1 MSIYSGTDHSHEPNT
16 KGERIMITYT
26 EKQIAELDK
35 FYKHPRNLV
44 DLFEDTAARWSDR
57 NAIGT
62 KNPATK
68 QYEWISYKH
77 LAERINSARGGLH
90 QLGVNKGDAVGVI
103 IGNSVEWYV
112 LENASHGLGAM
123 FVPMYEKE
131 LMKTW
136 QYIIRDSGLQY
147 LFVKDEILFAK
158 IKHFK
163 DEIENLKEIFI
174 IYGEGKNSLKALEE
188 TGKNHPVNSYKPHW
202 SEPAELIYT
211 SGTTGD
217 PKGVLLS
224 HGNLSACSQSGYHIF
239 PDLNETSVSL
249 AILPWAHSYGLS
261 AELHNFMQ
269 FGGAIALMESVDTL
283 AEDFIKVRPTY
294 LIAVPKVFNKIYDG
308 IQAKMHEEGGFK
320 KMLFDMTCAEAAK
333 CRSKTHK
340 SLKLK
345 ILDKIVFS
353 KIRERFGGRLTGVLT
368 ASAVMNPDIAMFF
381 ADLGIPTYD
390 AYGLTETSPAITM
403 NSPLLGNKYGSVG
416 KCVEN
421 MHVKI
426 DSSVADNV
434 SDDGEIIVY
443 GAHVMMGYHN
453 KPEQTAQIMMKDNW
467 NGFPGI
473 RTGDQGRF
481 DNEGFL
487 YITGRFK
494 DEYKLSNGKYIHPES
509 IETDI
514 KLVHNIANAFIWGD
528 GKAYNVAVIVPD
540 FATMKKDDRI
550 AKWAQGSSA
559 EVVKNK
565 NIQDFLSEEIKRHLK
580 KSYGGYEI
588 PQKFIFASEDF
599 TLENGLVTQTMKLK
613 RKEVLKTYSTEI
625 EQLHKESEG

>member
-1 MSIYSGTDHSHEPNT
+1 M
-16 KGERIMITYT
+16 MTYT
-26 EKQIAELDK
+26 RKQIEELDK

-44 DLFEDTAARWSDR
+44 DLFEDAAAKWGDR

-62 KNPATK
+62 KNLQTK
-68 QYEWISYKH
+68 QYEWITYKR
-77 LAERINSARGGLH
+77 LAERINSARGGIH
-90 QLGVNKGDAVGVI
+90 RLGIDKGDAVGVI
-103 IGNSVEWYV
+103 TGNSVEWYV
-112 LENASHGLGAM
+112 LENATHGLGAI

-131 LMKTW
+131 LMRTW
-136 QYIIRDSGLQY
+136 QYIIRDSGVKY
-147 LFVKDEILFAK
+147 LFVKDGKILEQV
-158 IKHFK
+158 KHFK
-163 DEIENLKEIFI
+163 DEIETLKEIFVVNGD
-174 IYGEGKNSLKALEE
+174 GEKSLKALEE
-188 TGKNHPVNSYKPHW
+188 AGKKNPVESYKPHW

-211 SGTTGD
+211 SGTTGE

-239 PDLNETSVSL
+239 PSLNANSISL

-269 FGGAIALMESVDTL
+269 FGGAVAVMETPDTL
-283 AEDFIKVRPTY
+283 AGDLLKVKPTF

-308 IQAKMHEEGGFK
+308 IQAKMHEEGGLK
-320 KMLFDMTCAEAAK
+320 KKLFDMSCEEAVK
-333 CRSKTHK
+333 CRGKAAK

-345 ILDKIVFS
+345 ILDRIVFS
-353 KIRERFGGRLTGVLT
+353 KIRERFGGRLEGVLT
-368 ASAVMNPDIAMFF
+368 ASAVMNPQIAMFF

-390 AYGLTETSPAITM
+390 AYGLTETAPAITM
-403 NSPLLGNKYGSVG
+403 NSPLWGNRYGSVG

-426 DSSVADNV
+426 DKSVTGEE
-434 SDDGEIIVY
+434 SEDGEIIAY

-453 KPEQTAQIMMKDNW
+453 KPKLTSEVMTKDSW

-473 RTGDQGRF
+473 RTGDQGRLSA
-481 DNEGFL
+481 DGFL
-487 YITGRFK
+487 YITGRYK

-509 IETDI
+509 LETDM
-514 KLVHNIANAFIWGD
+514 KLIRNIANAFVWGE
-528 GKAYNVAVIVPD
+528 GKAYNIAVIVPD
-540 FATMKKDDRI
+540 FAAMKKDDRV
-550 AKWAQGSSA
+550 AKWAQGSPQEA
-559 EVVKNK
+559 VKNK
-565 NIQDFLSEEIKRHLK
+565 KVQEFLSSEIKKHLQ

-613 RKEVLKTYSTEI
+613 RNVVLRTYLKEI
-625 EQLHKESEG
+625 ETLY

>member
-1 MSIYSGTDHSHEPNT
+1 
-16 KGERIMITYT
+16 MIKYT
-26 EKQIAELDK
+26 EKQIEELDK

-44 DLFEDTAARWSDR
+44 DLFEDTVTKWGDR

-62 KNPATK
+62 KNLQTK
-68 QYEWISYKH
+68 QYEWITYKL
-77 LAERINSARGGLH
+77 LAERINNVRGGLH
-90 QLGVNKGDAVGVI
+90 QLGIKKGDAVGVI

-131 LMKTW
+131 LMKIW
-136 QYIIRDSGLQY
+136 QYIIRDGGIKY
-147 LFVKDEILFAK
+147 LFVKDEEIFEK

-163 DEIENLKEIFI
+163 NEIENLKEIFI

-188 TGKNHPVNSYKPHW
+188 IGKQNPVKSYKPHW

-211 SGTTGD
+211 SGTTGE

-224 HGNLSACSQSGYHIF
+224 HGNLSACPQAGYHIY
-239 PDLNETSVSL
+239 PDLNENSISL

-261 AELHNFMQ
+261 AELHNLLQ

-283 AEDFIKVRPTY
+283 ADDLQKVRPTY

-308 IQAKMHEEGGFK
+308 IQAKMHEEGGIK
-320 KMLFDMTCAEAAK
+320 KMLFDMTCREAVK
-333 CRSKTHK
+333 CRGKANK
-340 SLKLK
+340 SAKLK

-368 ASAVMNPDIAMFF
+368 ASAVMNPNIAMFF

-403 NSPLLGNKYGSVG
+403 NSPLWGNRYGSVG

-426 DSSVADNV
+426 DKSVTDDN

-473 RTGDQGRF
+473 RTGDQGRLTA
-481 DNEGFL
+481 DGFL

-514 KLVHNIANAFIWGD
+514 KLLHNIVNAFVWGE
-528 GKAYNVAVIVPD
+528 GKAYNIAVIVPD
-540 FATMKKDDRI
+540 FATMKKDARI
-550 AKWAQGSSA
+550 AKWAQGSPQ
-559 EVVKNK
+559 EVVNDK
-565 NIQDFLSEEIKRHLK
+565 NIQDFLSDEIKKHLK

-588 PQKFIFASEDF
+588 PQKFIFTSEDF

-613 RKEVLKTYSTEI
+613 RKEAMKTYLKEI
-625 EQLHKESEG
+625 EKLYQEL

>member
-1 MSIYSGTDHSHEPNT
+1 MLKYSQ
-16 KGERIMITYT
+16 
-26 EKQIAELDK
+26 KQIEELDK

-44 DLFEDTAARWSDR
+44 DLFEDSMKKWGDR

-62 KNPATK
+62 KNPQTK
-68 QYEWISYKH
+68 QVEWITYQR
-77 LAERINSARGGLH
+77 LAERINHVRSGIH
-90 QLGVNKGDAVGVI
+90 QLGINKGDAVGVI

-112 LENASHGLGAM
+112 LENASHGLGAI
-123 FVPMYEKE
+123 FVPMYERE

-136 QYIIRDSGLQY
+136 QYIVRDSGVKY
-147 LFVKDEILFAK
+147 LFVKDDSIAAQV
-158 IKHFK
+158 KHFK
-163 DEIENLKEIFI
+163 DEIETLKGVFT
-174 IYGEGKNSLKALEE
+174 IYGNGEQSLKTLEE
-188 TGKNHPVNSYKPHW
+188 RGKKNPVPSYKPHW
-202 SEPAELIYT
+202 TEPAELIYT
-211 SGTTGD
+211 SGTTGE

-239 PDLNETSVSL
+239 PSLNENSVSL

-283 AEDFIKVRPTY
+283 AEDLLKVKPTF

-308 IQAKMHEEGGFK
+308 IQLKMHEEGGIK
-320 KMLFDMTCAEAAK
+320 KKLFDTSCEEAVR
-333 CRSKTHK
+333 CRGKAK

-353 KIRERFGGRLTGVLT
+353 KIRERFGGRLEGVLT
-368 ASAVMNPDIAMFF
+368 ASAVMNPEIAMFF

-390 AYGLTETSPAITM
+390 AYGLTETAPAITM
-403 NSPLLGNKYGSVG
+403 NSPLLGNRYGSVG

-421 MHVKI
+421 MHVRI
-426 DSSVADNV
+426 DKSLTGEENE
-434 SDDGEIIVY
+434 DGEILAY

-453 KPEQTAQIMMKDNW
+453 KPKLNSEVMTQDTWK
-467 NGFPGI
+467 GFPGI
-473 RTGDQGRF
+473 RTGDQGRLTA
-481 DNEGFL
+481 DGFL
-487 YITGRFK
+487 YITGRYK
-494 DEYKLSNGKYIHPES
+494 DEYKLSNGKYVHPES

-514 KLVHNIANAFIWGD
+514 KLIRNIANAFVWGE
-528 GKAYNVAVIVPD
+528 GKEYNIAVIVPD
-540 FATMKKDDRI
+540 FAAMKKDERI
-550 AKWAQGSSA
+550 SKWAQGSPQ

-565 NIQDFLSEEIKRHLK
+565 NIQDFLSAEIKKHLQ

-588 PQKFIFASEDF
+588 PQRFIFAGEDF

-613 RKEVLKTYSTEI
+613 RNVALRTYLKEI
-625 EQLHKESEG
+625 EKLY

>member
-1 MSIYSGTDHSHEPNT
+1 MLQYSQ
-16 KGERIMITYT
+16 
-26 EKQIAELDK
+26 KQIEGLDK

-44 DLFEDTAARWSDR
+44 DLFEDTVTKWGER

-62 KNPATK
+62 KNPQTK
-68 QYEWISYKH
+68 AYEWITYQK
-77 LAERINSARGGLH
+77 LAERINHVRSAIH
-90 QLGVNKGDAVGVI
+90 QLGINKGDAVGVI

-112 LENASHGLGAM
+112 LENASQGLGAI

-136 QYIIRDSGLQY
+136 QYIVRDSGVKY
-147 LFVKDEILFAK
+147 LFVKDEKIAK
-158 IKHFK
+158 QVKHFK
-163 DEIENLKEIFI
+163 GEIETLKEIFT
-174 IYGEGKNSLKALEE
+174 IYGDGEKSLKGLEE
-188 TGKNHPVNSYKPHW
+188 AGRQNPVPSYKPHW

-211 SGTTGD
+211 SGTTGE

-239 PDLNETSVSL
+239 PSLNEKAVSL

-269 FGGAIALMESVDTL
+269 FGGAVALMESVDTL
-283 AEDFIKVRPTY
+283 AEDLLKVKPTF

-308 IQAKMHEEGGFK
+308 IQAKMHEEGGIK
-320 KMLFDMTCAEAAK
+320 KKLFDLTCEEAVR
-333 CRSKTHK
+333 CRGKATK

-353 KIRERFGGRLTGVLT
+353 KIRERFGGRLEGVLT
-368 ASAVMNPDIAMFF
+368 ASAVMNPQIAMFF

-403 NSPLLGNKYGSVG
+403 NSPLWGNRYGSVG

-426 DSSVADNV
+426 DKSLTGEESEE
-434 SDDGEIIVY
+434 GEILAY

-453 KPEQTAQIMMKDNW
+453 KPKLNSEVMLQDTW

-473 RTGDQGRF
+473 RTGDQGRLTA
-481 DNEGFL
+481 DGFL
-487 YITGRFK
+487 YITGRYK

-509 IETDI
+509 IETGI
-514 KLVHNIANAFIWGD
+514 KLIRNIANAFVWGEGRD
-528 GKAYNVAVIVPD
+528 YNIAVIVPD
-540 FATMKKDDRI
+540 FAAMKKDERI
-550 AKWAQGSSA
+550 SSWAQGSPQ
-559 EVVKNK
+559 EVVQNK
-565 NIQDFLSEEIKRHLK
+565 NVQDFLSAEIKKHLQ
-580 KSYGGYEI
+580 KSFGGYEI
-588 PQKFIFASEDF
+588 PQRFLFTSEDF

-613 RKEVLKTYSTEI
+613 RNVALRTYLKEI
-625 EQLHKESEG
+625 EKLY

>member
-1 MSIYSGTDHSHEPNT
+1 MLKYSQ
-16 KGERIMITYT
+16 
-26 EKQIAELDK
+26 KQIEGLDK

-44 DLFEDTAARWSDR
+44 DLLEDTVTKWGER

-62 KNPATK
+62 KNPQTK
-68 QYEWISYKH
+68 AYEWITYQK
-77 LAERINSARGGLH
+77 LAERINHVRSAIH
-90 QLGVNKGDAVGVI
+90 QLGINKGDAVGVI
-103 IGNSVEWYV
+103 IGNSVEWYA
-112 LENASHGLGAM
+112 LENASHGLGAI

-136 QYIIRDSGLQY
+136 QYIVRDSGVKY
-147 LFVKDEILFAK
+147 LFVKDEK
-158 IKHFK
+158 IAEQVKHFK
-163 DEIENLKEIFI
+163 GEIETLKEIFT
-174 IYGEGKNSLKALEE
+174 IYGDGEKSLKGLEE
-188 TGKNHPVNSYKPHW
+188 AGRQNPVPSYKPHW

-211 SGTTGD
+211 SGTTGE

-239 PDLNETSVSL
+239 PSLNEKAVSL

-269 FGGAIALMESVDTL
+269 FGGAVALMESVDTL
-283 AEDFIKVRPTY
+283 AEDLLKVKPTF

-308 IQAKMHEEGGFK
+308 IQAKMHEEGGIK
-320 KMLFDMTCAEAAK
+320 KKLFDLTCEEAVR
-333 CRSKTHK
+333 CRGKATK

-353 KIRERFGGRLTGVLT
+353 KIRERFGGRLEGVLT
-368 ASAVMNPDIAMFF
+368 ASAVMNPQIAMFF

-403 NSPLLGNKYGSVG
+403 NSPLWGNRYGSVG

-421 MHVKI
+421 MHVRI
-426 DSSVADNV
+426 DKSLTGDKSEE
-434 SDDGEIIVY
+434 GEILAY

-453 KPEQTAQIMMKDNW
+453 KPKLNSEVMLQDTW

-473 RTGDQGRF
+473 RTGDQGRLTA
-481 DNEGFL
+481 DGFL
-487 YITGRFK
+487 YITGRYK

-509 IETDI
+509 IETGI
-514 KLVHNIANAFIWGD
+514 KLIRNIANAFVWGEGRD
-528 GKAYNVAVIVPD
+528 YNIAVIVPD
-540 FATMKKDDRI
+540 FAAMKKDERI
-550 AKWAQGSSA
+550 SSWAQGSPQ
-559 EVVKNK
+559 EVVQNK
-565 NIQDFLSEEIKRHLK
+565 NVRDFLSAEIKKHLQ
-580 KSYGGYEI
+580 KSFGGYEI
-588 PQKFIFASEDF
+588 PQRFIFTGEDF

-613 RKEVLKTYSTEI
+613 RNVALRTYLKEI
-625 EQLHKESEG
+625 EKLY

>member
-1 MSIYSGTDHSHEPNT
+1 
-16 KGERIMITYT
+16 MITYT
-26 EKQIAELDK
+26 EKQIEELDK

-44 DLFEDTAARWSDR
+44 DLFEDTAAKWGDR

-62 KNPATK
+62 KNLTTK
-68 QYEWISYKH
+68 QYEWITYKH
-77 LAERINSARGGLH
+77 LAERINNARGGLR

-131 LMKTW
+131 LLKIW
-136 QYIIRDSGLQY
+136 QYIIKDSGLKY
-147 LFVKDEILFAK
+147 LFVKDEKLFEK

-174 IYGEGKNSLKALEE
+174 IYGEGTNSLKTLEE
-188 TGKNHPVNSYKPHW
+188 IGAKNPIQSYKPHW

-211 SGTTGD
+211 SGTTGE
-217 PKGVLLS
+217 PKGVCLS

-239 PDLNETSVSL
+239 PVLNENSTSL

-283 AEDFIKVRPTY
+283 AEDFLKVRPTY

-308 IQAKMHEEGGFK
+308 IQAKMHAEGGLK
-320 KMLFDMTCAEAAK
+320 KMLFDMTCREAV
-333 CRSKTHK
+333 K
-340 SLKLK
+340 SRGKVNKSVKFK

-403 NSPLLGNKYGSVG
+403 NSPLLGNRYGSVG

-426 DSSVADNV
+426 DKSIADDE
-434 SDDGEIIVY
+434 SGDGEIIAY

-453 KPEQTAQIMMKDNW
+453 KPGETTQVMMKDNW
-467 NGFPGI
+467 QGFPGI
-473 RTGDQGRF
+473 RTGDQGRLT
-481 DNEGFL
+481 DDGFL

-514 KLVHNIANAFIWGD
+514 KLLHNIANAFVCGD
-528 GKAYNVAVIVPD
+528 GKAYNIAVIVPD

-550 AKWAQGSSA
+550 AKWAQSSPQ
-559 EVVKNK
+559 EVVKDK

-613 RKEVLKTYSTEI
+613 RKEALKVYLTEI
-625 EQLHKESEG
+625 EKLY

>member
-1 MSIYSGTDHSHEPNT
+1 
-16 KGERIMITYT
+16 MIKYT
-26 EKQIAELDK
+26 EKQIEELDK

-44 DLFEDTAARWSDR
+44 DLFEDTVTKWGDR

-62 KNPATK
+62 KNLKTK
-68 QYEWISYKH
+68 QYEWITYTR
-77 LAERINSARGGLH
+77 LAERIDNTRSGIQ
-90 QLGVNKGDAVGVI
+90 QLGINKGDAVGVI

-112 LENASHGLGAM
+112 LENASHGLGAI

-136 QYIIRDSGLQY
+136 QYIIKDSGIKY
-147 LFVKDEILFAK
+147 LFVKDEKLFEK
-158 IKHFK
+158 IRHFK
-163 DEIENLKEIFI
+163 KEIENLKEIFI
-174 IYGEGKNSLKALEE
+174 IYSEGTNSLKALEE
-188 TGKNHPVNSYKPHW
+188 AGKKRPVKAYKPHW
-202 SEPAELIYT
+202 TEPAELIYT
-211 SGTTGD
+211 SGTTGE

-224 HGNLSACSQSGYHIF
+224 HGNLSACSQAGHHIY
-239 PDLNETSVSL
+239 PDLNEHSISL

-283 AEDFIKVRPTY
+283 AEDFLKVMPTY
-294 LIAVPKVFNKIYDG
+294 LIAVPKVFNRIYDG
-308 IQAKMHEEGGFK
+308 IQAKMKEAGGIK
-320 KMLFDMTCAEAAK
+320 KMLFDMACREAVK
-333 CRSKTHK
+333 CRGKANKTV
-340 SLKLK
+340 KLR
-345 ILDKIVFS
+345 ILDKIVFA

-368 ASAVMNPDIAMFF
+368 ASAVMNTHIAMFF

-426 DSSVADNV
+426 DKSVTDDD
-434 SDDGEIIVY
+434 SDDGEIIAY

-453 KPEQTAQIMMKDNW
+453 KPEQTAEIMMKDNW

-473 RTGDQGRF
+473 RTGDQGRLA
-481 DNEGFL
+481 DDGFL

-509 IETDI
+509 METDI
-514 KLVHNIANAFIWGD
+514 KLLHHIVNAFVWGE
-528 GKAYNVAVIVPD
+528 GKAYNIAVIVPD
-540 FATMKKDDRI
+540 FATMKKEVRI
-550 AKWAQGSSA
+550 AQWAQGSPE

-565 NIQDFLSEEIKRHLK
+565 HIQDFLSNDIKMHLEQ
-580 KSYGGYEI
+580 SYGGYEI
-588 PQKFIFASEDF
+588 PQKFVYASEDF

-613 RKEVLKTYSTEI
+613 RKEALKAYIKEI
-625 EQLHKESEG
+625 EKLY

>member
-1 MSIYSGTDHSHEPNT
+1 VI
-16 KGERIMITYT
+16 KYT
-26 EKQIAELDK
+26 EKQIEELDK

-44 DLFEDTAARWSDR
+44 DLFEDTVTKWGDR

-62 KNPATK
+62 KNLQTK
-68 QYEWISYKH
+68 QYEWITYKR
-77 LAERINSARGGLH
+77 LAERINNVRSGIN
-90 QLGVNKGDAVGVI
+90 QLGINKGDAVGGI

-112 LENASHGLGAM
+112 LENASHGLGAI

-131 LMKTW
+131 LIKTW
-136 QYIIRDSGLQY
+136 QYIIRDSRVKY
-147 LFVKDEILFAK
+147 LFVKDDKILEQ
-158 IKHFK
+158 IQHFK
-163 DEIENLKEIFI
+163 NEIETLKEVFI
-174 IYGEGKNSLKALEE
+174 IYGEGEKSLKVLEE
-188 TGKNHPVNSYKPHW
+188 AGKKTPVKSYKPHW
-202 SEPAELIYT
+202 TEPAELIYT
-211 SGTTGD
+211 SGTTGE

-239 PDLNETSVSL
+239 PSLNEKAISL

-283 AEDFIKVRPTY
+283 AEDLLKVKPTF

-308 IQAKMHEEGGFK
+308 IQAKMHEEGGLK
-320 KMLFDMTCAEAAK
+320 KMLFDMSCNEAVK
-333 CRSKTHK
+333 CRGKATK
-340 SLKLK
+340 SVKLK

-353 KIRERFGGRLTGVLT
+353 KIRERFGGRLEGVLT
-368 ASAVMNPDIAMFF
+368 ASAVMNPHIAMFF

-390 AYGLTETSPAITM
+390 AYGLTETAPAITM
-403 NSPLLGNKYGSVG
+403 NSPLWGNRYGSVG

-426 DSSVADNV
+426 DKSLTGEETE
-434 SDDGEIIVY
+434 DGEIIAY

-453 KPEQTAQIMMKDNW
+453 KPKLTSEVMMKDSW

-473 RTGDQGRF
+473 RTGDQGHLTA
-481 DNEGFL
+481 DGFL

-514 KLVHNIANAFIWGD
+514 KLLRNIANAFVWGD
-528 GKAYNVAVIVPD
+528 GKAYNIAVIVPD
-540 FATMKKDDRI
+540 FAAMKKDDRV
-550 AKWAQGSSA
+550 AKWAQDSPR
-559 EVVKNK
+559 EVLRNK
-565 NIQDFLSEEIKRHLK
+565 NVQDFLSGEIKGHLE
-580 KSYGGYEI
+580 KSYRGYEI
-588 PQKFIFASEDF
+588 PQQFIFSSEDF

-613 RKEVLKTYSTEI
+613 RNAALKTYLKEI
-625 EQLHKESEG
+625 EKLY

>member
-1 MSIYSGTDHSHEPNT
+1 MLKYSQ
-16 KGERIMITYT
+16 
-26 EKQIAELDK
+26 KQIEGLDK

-44 DLFEDTAARWSDR
+44 DLFEDTVTKWGER

-62 KNPATK
+62 KNPQTK
-68 QYEWISYKH
+68 AYEWITYQK
-77 LAERINSARGGLH
+77 LAERINHVRSAIH
-90 QLGVNKGDAVGVI
+90 QLGINKGDAVGVI
-103 IGNSVEWYV
+103 IGNSVEWYA
-112 LENASHGLGAM
+112 LENASHGLGAI

-136 QYIIRDSGLQY
+136 QYIVRDSGVKY
-147 LFVKDEILFAK
+147 LFVKDEK
-158 IKHFK
+158 IAEQVKHFK
-163 DEIENLKEIFI
+163 GEIETLKEIFT
-174 IYGEGKNSLKALEE
+174 IYGDGEKSLKGLEE
-188 TGKNHPVNSYKPHW
+188 AGRQNPVPSYKPHW

-211 SGTTGD
+211 SGTTGE

-239 PDLNETSVSL
+239 PSLNEKAVSL

-269 FGGAIALMESVDTL
+269 FGGAVALMESVDTL
-283 AEDFIKVRPTY
+283 AEDLLKVKPTF

-308 IQAKMHEEGGFK
+308 IQAKMHEEGGIK
-320 KMLFDMTCAEAAK
+320 KKLFDLTCEEAVR
-333 CRSKTHK
+333 CRGKATK

-353 KIRERFGGRLTGVLT
+353 KIRERFGGRLEGVLT
-368 ASAVMNPDIAMFF
+368 ASAVMNPQIAMFF

-403 NSPLLGNKYGSVG
+403 NSPLWGNRYGSVG

-426 DSSVADNV
+426 DKSLTGEESEE
-434 SDDGEIIVY
+434 GEILAY

-453 KPEQTAQIMMKDNW
+453 KPKLNSEVMLQDTW

-473 RTGDQGRF
+473 RTGDQGRLTA
-481 DNEGFL
+481 DGFL
-487 YITGRFK
+487 YITGRYK

-509 IETDI
+509 IETGI
-514 KLVHNIANAFIWGD
+514 KLIRNIANAFVWGEGRD
-528 GKAYNVAVIVPD
+528 YNIAVIVPD
-540 FATMKKDDRI
+540 FAAMKKDERI
-550 AKWAQGSSA
+550 SNWAQGSPQ
-559 EVVKNK
+559 EVVQNK
-565 NIQDFLSEEIKRHLK
+565 NVRDFLSAEIKKHLQ
-580 KSYGGYEI
+580 KSFGGYEI
-588 PQKFIFASEDF
+588 PQRFLFTSEDF

-613 RKEVLKTYSTEI
+613 RNVALRTYLKEI
-625 EQLHKESEG
+625 EKLY

>member
-1 MSIYSGTDHSHEPNT
+1 
-16 KGERIMITYT
+16 MITYT
-26 EKQIAELDK
+26 EKQIEELDK

-44 DLFEDTAARWSDR
+44 DLFEDTAAKYGDR

-62 KNPATK
+62 KNLQTK
-68 QYEWISYKH
+68 QYEWITYKH
-77 LAERINSARGGLH
+77 LAERINNARGGLH
-90 QLGVNKGDAVGVI
+90 QLGLKKGDAVGVI

-131 LMKTW
+131 LTKIW
-136 QYIIRDSGLQY
+136 QYIIKDSGLKY
-147 LFVKDEILFAK
+147 LFVKDEKLFEK

-174 IYGEGKNSLKALEE
+174 IYGEGTNSLQALEE
-188 TGKNHPVNSYKPHW
+188 AGKKNPVQSYKPHW
-202 SEPAELIYT
+202 SEPADLIYT

-224 HGNLSACSQSGYHIF
+224 HGNLSACSQAGYHIY
-239 PDLNETSVSL
+239 PVLNENSTSL

-283 AEDFIKVRPTY
+283 AEDFLKVRPTY
-294 LIAVPKVFNKIYDG
+294 LIAVPKVFNRIYDG
-308 IQAKMHEEGGFK
+308 IQAKMHAEGGLK
-320 KMLFDMTCAEAAK
+320 KILFDMTCREAVK
-333 CRSKTHK
+333 CRAKANK
-340 SLKLK
+340 SVKFK

-403 NSPLLGNKYGSVG
+403 NSPLLGNRYGSVG

-426 DSSVADNV
+426 DKSIVDDESG
-434 SDDGEIIVY
+434 DGEIIAY

-453 KPEQTAQIMMKDNW
+453 KPGETAQVMMKDNW
-467 NGFPGI
+467 QGFPGI
-473 RTGDQGRF
+473 RTGDQGRLT
-481 DNEGFL
+481 DDGFL

-514 KLVHNIANAFIWGD
+514 KLLHNIANAFVWGD
-528 GKAYNVAVIVPD
+528 GKAYNIAVIVPD

-550 AKWAQGSSA
+550 AKWAQSSPQ
-559 EVVKNK
+559 EVVKDK

-613 RKEVLKTYSTEI
+613 RKEALKVYSTEI
-625 EQLHKESEG
+625 EKLY

>member
-1 MSIYSGTDHSHEPNT
+1 MLQYSQ
-16 KGERIMITYT
+16 
-26 EKQIAELDK
+26 KQIEGLDK

-44 DLFEDTAARWSDR
+44 DLFEDTVTKWGER

-62 KNPATK
+62 KNPQTK
-68 QYEWISYKH
+68 AYEWISYQK
-77 LAERINSARGGLH
+77 LAERINHVRSAIH
-90 QLGVNKGDAVGVI
+90 QLGINKGDAVGVI
-103 IGNSVEWYV
+103 IGNSVEWYA
-112 LENASHGLGAM
+112 LENASHGLGAI

-136 QYIIRDSGLQY
+136 QYIVRDSGVKY
-147 LFVKDEILFAK
+147 LFVKDEK
-158 IKHFK
+158 IAEQVKHFK
-163 DEIENLKEIFI
+163 GEIETLKEIFT
-174 IYGEGKNSLKALEE
+174 IYGDGEKSLKGLEE
-188 TGKNHPVNSYKPHW
+188 AGRQNPVPSYKPHW

-211 SGTTGD
+211 SGTTGE

-239 PDLNETSVSL
+239 PSLNEKAVSL

-269 FGGAIALMESVDTL
+269 FGGAVALMESVDTL
-283 AEDFIKVRPTY
+283 AEDLLKVKPTF

-308 IQAKMHEEGGFK
+308 IQAKMHEEGGIK
-320 KMLFDMTCAEAAK
+320 KKLFDLTCEEAVR
-333 CRSKTHK
+333 CRGKATK

-353 KIRERFGGRLTGVLT
+353 KIRERFGGRLEGVLT
-368 ASAVMNPDIAMFF
+368 ASAVMNPQIAMFF

-403 NSPLLGNKYGSVG
+403 NSPLWGNRYGSVG

-426 DSSVADNV
+426 DKSLTGEESEE
-434 SDDGEIIVY
+434 GEILAY

-453 KPEQTAQIMMKDNW
+453 KPKLNSEVMLQDTW

-473 RTGDQGRF
+473 RTGDQGRLTA
-481 DNEGFL
+481 DGFL
-487 YITGRFK
+487 YITGRYK

-509 IETDI
+509 IETGI
-514 KLVHNIANAFIWGD
+514 KLIRNIANAFVWGEGRD
-528 GKAYNVAVIVPD
+528 YNIAVIVPD
-540 FATMKKDDRI
+540 FAAMKKDERI
-550 AKWAQGSSA
+550 SSWAQGSPQ
-559 EVVKNK
+559 EVVQNK
-565 NIQDFLSEEIKRHLK
+565 NVRDFLSAEIKKHLQ
-580 KSYGGYEI
+580 KSFGGYEI
-588 PQKFIFASEDF
+588 PQRFLFTGEDF
-599 TLENGLVTQTMKLK
+599 SLENGLVTQTMKLK
-613 RKEVLKTYSTEI
+613 RNVALRTYLKEI
-625 EQLHKESEG
+625 EKLY

>member
-1 MSIYSGTDHSHEPNT
+1 
-16 KGERIMITYT
+16 MIRYT
-26 EKQIAELDK
+26 EKQIEELDK

-44 DLFEDTAARWSDR
+44 DLFEDTAAKCCDR

-62 KNPATK
+62 KNLQTK
-68 QYEWISYKH
+68 LYEWITYRQ
-77 LAERINSARGGLH
+77 LAERINNARGGLH
-90 QLGVNKGDAVGVI
+90 QLGISKGDAVGVI

-131 LMKTW
+131 LMKIW
-136 QYIIRDSGLQY
+136 QYIIKDSGLKY
-147 LFVKDEILFAK
+147 LFVKDEKLFEK

-163 DEIENLKEIFI
+163 NEIENLKEIFI
-174 IYGEGKNSLKALEE
+174 IYGEGANSLKALEE
-188 TGKNHPVNSYKPHW
+188 AGVKNPVKSYKPHW

-211 SGTTGD
+211 SGTTGE

-224 HGNLSACSQSGYHIF
+224 HGNLSVCSQSGYHIY
-239 PDLNETSVSL
+239 PDLNENSISL

-283 AEDFIKVRPTY
+283 AEDFLKVRPTY

-308 IQAKMHEEGGFK
+308 IQAKMHEEGGLK
-320 KMLFDMTCAEAAK
+320 KMLFDMTCREAVK
-333 CRSKTHK
+333 CRDKANK
-340 SLKLK
+340 SVKLK

-368 ASAVMNPDIAMFF
+368 ASAVMNPEIAMFF

-403 NSPLLGNKYGSVG
+403 NSPLWGNRYGSVG

-426 DSSVADNV
+426 DKSVTDDD
-434 SDDGEIIVY
+434 SDDGEIIAY

-473 RTGDQGRF
+473 RTGDQGRLTA
-481 DNEGFL
+481 DGFL

-514 KLVHNIANAFIWGD
+514 KLLHNITNAFVWGE
-528 GKAYNVAVIVPD
+528 GKSYNIGVIVPD

-550 AKWAQGSSA
+550 AKWAQGSPQ

-588 PQKFIFASEDF
+588 PQKFIFTSEDF

-613 RKEVLKTYSTEI
+613 RREAMKAYSKEI
-625 EQLHKESEG
+625 EKLYQEL

>member
-1 MSIYSGTDHSHEPNT
+1 MLQYSQ
-16 KGERIMITYT
+16 
-26 EKQIAELDK
+26 KQIEGLDK

-44 DLFEDTAARWSDR
+44 DLFEDTVTKWGER

-62 KNPATK
+62 KNPQTK
-68 QYEWISYKH
+68 AYEWITYQK
-77 LAERINSARGGLH
+77 LAERINHVRSAIH
-90 QLGVNKGDAVGVI
+90 QLGINKGDAVGVI
-103 IGNSVEWYV
+103 IGNSVEWYA
-112 LENASHGLGAM
+112 LENASHGLGAI

-136 QYIIRDSGLQY
+136 QYIVRDSGVKY
-147 LFVKDEILFAK
+147 LFVKDEK
-158 IKHFK
+158 IAEQVKHFK
-163 DEIENLKEIFI
+163 GEIETLKEIFT
-174 IYGEGKNSLKALEE
+174 IYGDGEKSLKGLEE
-188 TGKNHPVNSYKPHW
+188 AGRQNPVPSYKPHW

-211 SGTTGD
+211 SGTTGE

-239 PDLNETSVSL
+239 PSLNEKAVSL

-269 FGGAIALMESVDTL
+269 FGGAVALMESVDTL
-283 AEDFIKVRPTY
+283 AEDLLKVKPTF

-308 IQAKMHEEGGFK
+308 IQAKMHEEGGIK
-320 KMLFDMTCAEAAK
+320 KKLFDLTCEEAVR
-333 CRSKTHK
+333 CRGKATK

-353 KIRERFGGRLTGVLT
+353 KIRERFGGRLEGVLT
-368 ASAVMNPDIAMFF
+368 ASAVMNPQIAMFF

-403 NSPLLGNKYGSVG
+403 NSPLWGNRYGSVG

-426 DSSVADNV
+426 DKSLTGEESEE
-434 SDDGEIIVY
+434 GEILAY

-453 KPEQTAQIMMKDNW
+453 KPKLNSEVMLQDTW

-473 RTGDQGRF
+473 RTGDQGRLTA
-481 DNEGFL
+481 DGFL
-487 YITGRFK
+487 YITGRYK

-509 IETDI
+509 IETGI
-514 KLVHNIANAFIWGD
+514 KLIRNIANAFVWGEGRD
-528 GKAYNVAVIVPD
+528 YNIAVIVPD
-540 FATMKKDDRI
+540 FAAMKKDERI
-550 AKWAQGSSA
+550 SSWAQGSPQ
-559 EVVKNK
+559 EVVQNK
-565 NIQDFLSEEIKRHLK
+565 NVRDFLSAEIKKHLQ
-580 KSYGGYEI
+580 KSFGGYEI
-588 PQKFIFASEDF
+588 PQRFIFTGEDF

-613 RKEVLKTYSTEI
+613 RNVALRTYSKEI
-625 EQLHKESEG
+625 EKLY

>member
-1 MSIYSGTDHSHEPNT
+1 MIKYS
-16 KGERIMITYT
+16 
-26 EKQIAELDK
+26 EKQIKELDK
-35 FYKHPRNLV
+35 FYRHPRNLV
-44 DLFEDTAARWSDR
+44 DLFEDTAAKWGDR

-62 KNPATK
+62 KNHQTK
-68 QYEWISYKH
+68 QYEWITYKH
-77 LAERINSARGGLH
+77 LGERINNVRGGLN
-90 QLGVNKGDAVGVI
+90 QLGINKGDAIGVI

-131 LMKTW
+131 LMKIW
-136 QYIIRDSGLQY
+136 QYIIRDSGLKY
-147 LFVKDEILFAK
+147 LFVKDENIFEK

-163 DEIENLKEIFI
+163 NEIENLKEIFV
-174 IYGEGKNSLKALEE
+174 IYGNRANSLKALEKA
-188 TGKNHPVNSYKPHW
+188 GKKNPVTSYKPHW
-202 SEPAELIYT
+202 SEPADLIYT

-224 HGNLSACSQSGYHIF
+224 HGNLTACSQAGYHIY
-239 PDLNETSVSL
+239 PDLNENSVSL

-283 AEDFIKVRPTY
+283 AEDFLKVKPTY

-308 IQAKMHEEGGFK
+308 VQAKMHEEGGIK
-320 KMLFDMTCAEAAK
+320 KMLFDMTCREAAK
-333 CRSKTHK
+333 CRGKANK
-340 SLKLK
+340 SVKLK

-353 KIRERFGGRLTGVLT
+353 KIRERFGGWLTGVLT
-368 ASAVMNPDIAMFF
+368 ASAVMNPEIAMFF

-403 NSPLLGNKYGSVG
+403 NSPLWGNKYGSVG

-426 DSSVADNV
+426 DKSI
-434 SDDGEIIVY
+434 SDDDSDEGEIIAY

-453 KPEQTAQIMMKDNW
+453 KPEQTAQIMTKDNW
-467 NGFPGI
+467 NGFSGI
-473 RTGDQGRF
+473 RTGDKGRLTA
-481 DNEGFL
+481 DGFL

-514 KLVHNIANAFIWGD
+514 KLLHNITNAFVWGD
-528 GKAYNVAVIVPD
+528 GKTYNIAVIVPD
-540 FATMKKDDRI
+540 FVTMKKDERI
-550 AKWAQGSSA
+550 SKWAQGSPQ
-559 EVVKNK
+559 EVVKDK
-565 NIQDFLSEEIKRHLK
+565 NIQDFLSEEIRRHLK

-588 PQKFIFASEDF
+588 PQKFIFTSEDF

-613 RKEVLKTYSTEI
+613 RKEALKVYSKEI
-625 EQLHKESEG
+625 KELYPE

>member
-1 MSIYSGTDHSHEPNT
+1 
-16 KGERIMITYT
+16 MITYT
-26 EKQIAELDK
+26 EKQIEELDK

-44 DLFEDTAARWSDR
+44 DLFEDTAAKWGDR

-62 KNPATK
+62 KNLTTK
-68 QYEWISYKH
+68 QYEWITYKH
-77 LAERINSARGGLH
+77 LAERINNARGGLH
-90 QLGVNKGDAVGVI
+90 QLGVSKGDAIGVI

-131 LMKTW
+131 LMKIW
-136 QYIIRDSGLQY
+136 QYIIKDSGLKY
-147 LFVKDEILFAK
+147 LFVKDEKLFEK

-174 IYGEGKNSLKALEE
+174 ISGEGPNSLKALEE
-188 TGKNHPVNSYKPHW
+188 IGAKNPVKSYKPHW
-202 SEPAELIYT
+202 SEPADLIYT

-224 HGNLSACSQSGYHIF
+224 HGNLSACSQAGYHIF
-239 PDLNETSVSL
+239 PVLNENFTSL

-283 AEDFIKVRPTY
+283 AEDFLKIKPTY
-294 LIAVPKVFNKIYDG
+294 LIAVPKVFNRIYDG
-308 IQAKMHEEGGFK
+308 IQAKMHEEGGLK
-320 KMLFDMTCAEAAK
+320 KMLFDMTCREAVK
-333 CRSKTHK
+333 CRGKANK
-340 SLKLK
+340 SLKFK

-368 ASAVMNPDIAMFF
+368 ASAVMNPEIAMFF

-403 NSPLLGNKYGSVG
+403 NSPLLGNRYGSVG

-426 DSSVADNV
+426 DRSIADDE
-434 SDDGEIIVY
+434 SGDGEIIAY

-453 KPEQTAQIMMKDNW
+453 KPDQTAQIMMKDTW

-473 RTGDQGRF
+473 RTGDQGHLT
-481 DNEGFL
+481 DDGFL

-509 IETDI
+509 METDI
-514 KLVHNIANAFIWGD
+514 KLVHNIANAFVWGE
-528 GKAYNVAVIVPD
+528 GKAYNIAIIVPD

-550 AKWAQGSSA
+550 AKWAQGVPE
-559 EVVKNK
+559 EVVKDK
-565 NIQDFLSEEIKRHLK
+565 NIQEFLTEEIKRHLK

-588 PQKFIFASEDF
+588 PQKFVYATEDF

-613 RKEVLKTYSTEI
+613 RKEAQKIYAKEI
-625 EQLHKESEG
+625 EKLY

>member
-1 MSIYSGTDHSHEPNT
+1 
-16 KGERIMITYT
+16 MITYT

-35 FYKHPRNLV
+35 YYKHPRNLV
-44 DLFEDTAARWSDR
+44 DLFEDTAAKWGDR
-57 NAIGT
+57 KAIGT
-62 KNPATK
+62 KNLTTK
-68 QYEWISYKH
+68 QYEWITYKH
-77 LAERINSARGGLH
+77 LAERINNARGGLH

-131 LMKTW
+131 LLKIW
-136 QYIIRDSGLQY
+136 QYIIKDSGLKY
-147 LFVKDEILFAK
+147 LFIKDEKLFEK

-174 IYGEGKNSLKALEE
+174 IYSEGKNSLNALEE
-188 TGKNHPVNSYKPHW
+188 AGAKNPVQSYKPHW
-202 SEPAELIYT
+202 SEPADLIYT

-224 HGNLSACSQSGYHIF
+224 HGNLSACSQAGYHIY
-239 PDLNETSVSL
+239 PALNENSTSL

-283 AEDFIKVRPTY
+283 AEDFLKVRPTY
-294 LIAVPKVFNKIYDG
+294 LIAVPKVFNRIYDG
-308 IQAKMHEEGGFK
+308 IQAKMHAEGGLK
-320 KMLFDMTCAEAAK
+320 KRLFDMTCREAVK
-333 CRSKTHK
+333 CRGKANK
-340 SLKLK
+340 SVKFK

-403 NSPLLGNKYGSVG
+403 NSPLLGNRYGSVG

-426 DSSVADNV
+426 DKSIADDE
-434 SDDGEIIVY
+434 SGDGEIIAY

-453 KPEQTAQIMMKDNW
+453 KPGETAQVMMKDNW
-467 NGFPGI
+467 QGFPGI
-473 RTGDQGRF
+473 RTGDQGRLT
-481 DNEGFL
+481 DDGFL

-514 KLVHNIANAFIWGD
+514 KLLHNIANAFVWGD
-528 GKAYNVAVIVPD
+528 GRAYNIAVIVPD

-550 AKWAQGSSA
+550 AKWAQGSSQ
-559 EVVKNK
+559 EVVKDK
-565 NIQDFLSEEIKRHLK
+565 NIQDFLSEGIKRHLK

-613 RKEVLKTYSTEI
+613 RKEALKVYLTEI
-625 EQLHKESEG
+625 EKLY

>member
-1 MSIYSGTDHSHEPNT
+1 
-16 KGERIMITYT
+16 MIAYT
-26 EKQIAELDK
+26 EKQIEALDK

-44 DLFEDTAARWSDR
+44 DLFEDTAAKWGDR

-62 KNPATK
+62 KNITTK
-68 QYEWISYKH
+68 QYEWITYKH
-77 LAERINSARGGLH
+77 LAERINNARGGLH
-90 QLGVNKGDAVGVI
+90 QLGVSKGDAVGVI

-131 LMKTW
+131 LMKIW
-136 QYIIRDSGLQY
+136 QYIIKDSGLKY
-147 LFVKDEILFAK
+147 LFVKDEKLFEK
-158 IKHFK
+158 MKHFK
-163 DEIENLKEIFI
+163 DEIETLKEIFI
-174 IYGEGKNSLKALEE
+174 IYGEGTNSLKTLEKA
-188 TGKNHPVNSYKPHW
+188 GKKNPAQSYKPHW

-211 SGTTGD
+211 SGTTGE
-217 PKGVLLS
+217 PKGVCLS
-224 HGNLSACSQSGYHIF
+224 HGNLSACTQAGYHIY
-239 PDLNETSVSL
+239 PALNENSTSL

-261 AELHNFMQ
+261 AELHNFML

-283 AEDFIKVRPTY
+283 AEDFLKVRPTY
-294 LIAVPKVFNKIYDG
+294 LIAVPKVFNRIYDG
-308 IQAKMHEEGGFK
+308 IQAKMHADGGIK
-320 KMLFDMTCAEAAK
+320 KMLFDMTCAEAVK
-333 CRSKTHK
+333 CRNKVDK
-340 SLKLK
+340 SVIFK

-368 ASAVMNPDIAMFF
+368 ASAVMNPDIARFF

-403 NSPLLGNKYGSVG
+403 NSPLLGNRYGSVG

-426 DSSVADNV
+426 DKSVTDDE

-453 KPEQTAQIMMKDNW
+453 KPDETAKIMMKDNW
-467 NGFPGI
+467 QGFPGI
-473 RTGDQGRF
+473 RTGDQGHL
-481 DNEGFL
+481 DADGFL

-514 KLVHNIANAFIWGD
+514 KLLHNIANAFVWGE
-528 GKAYNVAVIVPD
+528 GKAYNIAVIVPD
-540 FATMKKDDRI
+540 FATMKKDNRV
-550 AKWAQGSSA
+550 AKWAQGSPQEA
-559 EVVKNK
+559 VKDK

-588 PQKFIFASEDF
+588 PQKFIFTSEDF

-613 RKEVLKTYSTEI
+613 RKEALKTYSTEI
-625 EQLHKESEG
+625 EKLY

>member
-1 MSIYSGTDHSHEPNT
+1 
-16 KGERIMITYT
+16 MIKYT
-26 EKQIAELDK
+26 EKQIEELGK

-44 DLFEDTAARWSDR
+44 DLFEDTVTKWGDR

-62 KNPATK
+62 KNPQTK
-68 QYEWISYKH
+68 QYEWITYKR
-77 LAERINSARGGLH
+77 LAERINNVRSGID
-90 QLGVNKGDAVGVI
+90 QLGIHKGDAVGVI

-112 LENASHGLGAM
+112 LENASHGLGAI

-136 QYIIRDSGLQY
+136 QYIIRDSGVKY
-147 LFVKDEILFAK
+147 LFVKDTEILK
-158 IKHFK
+158 QVRHFK
-163 DEIENLKEIFI
+163 DEIETLKEVFI
-174 IYGEGKNSLKALEE
+174 IYGEGEKSLKVLEE
-188 TGKNHPVNSYKPHW
+188 AGKKKPVKSYKPLW
-202 SEPAELIYT
+202 TEPAELIYT
-211 SGTTGD
+211 SGTTGE

-239 PDLNETSVSL
+239 PSLNEKSISL

-269 FGGAIALMESVDTL
+269 FGGAVALMESVDTL
-283 AEDFIKVRPTY
+283 AEDLFKVKPTF

-308 IQAKMHEEGGFK
+308 IQAKMHEEGGLK
-320 KMLFDMTCAEAAK
+320 KRLFDMSCNEAVK
-333 CRSKTHK
+333 CRGKATK
-340 SLKLK
+340 SVKLK

-353 KIRERFGGRLTGVLT
+353 KIRERFGGRLEGVLT
-368 ASAVMNPDIAMFF
+368 ASAVMNPQIAMFF

-390 AYGLTETSPAITM
+390 AYGLTETAPAITM
-403 NSPLLGNKYGSVG
+403 NSPLWGNRYGSVG

-426 DSSVADNV
+426 DRSLTGEDSE
-434 SDDGEIIVY
+434 DGEIIAY

-453 KPEQTAQIMMKDNW
+453 KPKLTSEVMVKDNW

-473 RTGDQGRF
+473 RTGDQGHLTS
-481 DNEGFL
+481 DGFL
-487 YITGRFK
+487 HITGRFK

-514 KLVHNIANAFIWGD
+514 KLLRNIANAFVWGD
-528 GKAYNVAVIVPD
+528 GRAYNIAVIVPD
-540 FATMKKDDRI
+540 FAAMKKDDRI
-550 AKWAQGSSA
+550 SKWAQGSPQ

-565 NIQDFLSEEIKRHLK
+565 KFQGFLSGEIKGHLQ
-580 KSYGGYEI
+580 KSYRGYEI
-588 PQKFIFASEDF
+588 PQQFIFSSEDF

-613 RKEVLKTYSTEI
+613 RNAALNTYLKEI
-625 EQLHKESEG
+625 EKLY

>member
-1 MSIYSGTDHSHEPNT
+1 MLQYSQ
-16 KGERIMITYT
+16 
-26 EKQIAELDK
+26 KQIEGLDK

-44 DLFEDTAARWSDR
+44 DLFEDTVTKWGER

-62 KNPATK
+62 KNSQTK
-68 QYEWISYKH
+68 AYEWITYQK
-77 LAERINSARGGLH
+77 LAERINHVRSAIH
-90 QLGVNKGDAVGVI
+90 QLGINKGDAVGVI
-103 IGNSVEWYV
+103 IGNSVEWYA
-112 LENASHGLGAM
+112 LENASHGLGAI

-136 QYIIRDSGLQY
+136 QYIVRDSGVKY
-147 LFVKDEILFAK
+147 LFVKDEK
-158 IKHFK
+158 IAEQVKHFK
-163 DEIENLKEIFI
+163 GEIETLKEIFT
-174 IYGEGKNSLKALEE
+174 IYGDGEKSLKGLEE
-188 TGKNHPVNSYKPHW
+188 AGRQNPVPSYKPHW

-211 SGTTGD
+211 SGTTGE

-239 PDLNETSVSL
+239 PSLNEKAVSL

-269 FGGAIALMESVDTL
+269 FGGAVALMESVDTL
-283 AEDFIKVRPTY
+283 AEDLLKVKPTF

-308 IQAKMHEEGGFK
+308 IQAKMHEEGGIK
-320 KMLFDMTCAEAAK
+320 KKLFDLTCEEAVR
-333 CRSKTHK
+333 CRGKATK

-353 KIRERFGGRLTGVLT
+353 KIRERFGGRLEGVLT
-368 ASAVMNPDIAMFF
+368 ASAVMNPQIAMFF

-403 NSPLLGNKYGSVG
+403 NSPLWGNRYGSVG

-426 DSSVADNV
+426 DKSLTGEESEE
-434 SDDGEIIVY
+434 GEILAY

-453 KPEQTAQIMMKDNW
+453 KPKLNSEVMLQDTW

-473 RTGDQGRF
+473 RTGDQGRLTA
-481 DNEGFL
+481 DGFL
-487 YITGRFK
+487 YITGRYK

-509 IETDI
+509 IETGI
-514 KLVHNIANAFIWGD
+514 KLIRNIANAFVWGEGRD
-528 GKAYNVAVIVPD
+528 YNIAVIVPD
-540 FATMKKDDRI
+540 FAAMKKDERI
-550 AKWAQGSSA
+550 SSWAQGSPQ
-559 EVVKNK
+559 EVVQNK
-565 NIQDFLSEEIKRHLK
+565 NVQDFLSAEIKKHLQ
-580 KSYGGYEI
+580 KSFGGYEI
-588 PQKFIFASEDF
+588 PQRFLFTGEDF
-599 TLENGLVTQTMKLK
+599 SLENGLVTQTMKLK
-613 RKEVLKTYSTEI
+613 RNVALRTYLKEI
-625 EQLHKESEG
+625 EKLY

>member
-1 MSIYSGTDHSHEPNT
+1 
-16 KGERIMITYT
+16 MITYT
-26 EKQIAELDK
+26 EKQIEELDK

-44 DLFEDTAARWSDR
+44 DLFEDTAAKCGDR

-62 KNPATK
+62 KNLQTK
-68 QYEWISYKH
+68 QYEWITYKH
-77 LAERINSARGGLH
+77 LAERINNARGGLH
-90 QLGVNKGDAVGVI
+90 RLGLKKGDAVGVI

-131 LMKTW
+131 LMKIW
-136 QYIIRDSGLQY
+136 QYIIKDSGLKY
-147 LFVKDEILFAK
+147 LFVKDEKIFEK

-163 DEIENLKEIFI
+163 NEIENLKEIFI
-174 IYGEGKNSLKALEE
+174 IHGEGKNSLQALEE
-188 TGKNHPVNSYKPHW
+188 AGKKNPVQSYKPHW
-202 SEPAELIYT
+202 SEPADLIYT
-211 SGTTGD
+211 SGTTGE
-217 PKGVLLS
+217 PKGVCLS
-224 HGNLSACSQSGYHIF
+224 HGNLSACSQAGYHIY
-239 PDLNETSVSL
+239 PDMNVNSVSL

-283 AEDFIKVRPTY
+283 AEDFLKIRPTY

-308 IQAKMHEEGGFK
+308 IQAKMRAEGGLK
-320 KMLFDMTCAEAAK
+320 KMLFDMTCAEAVK
-333 CRSKTHK
+333 CRGNANK
-340 SLKLK
+340 SVKFK

-403 NSPLLGNKYGSVG
+403 NSPLLGNRYGSVG
-416 KCVEN
+416 RCVEN

-426 DSSVADNV
+426 DKSVTDDESN
-434 SDDGEIIVY
+434 DGEIIVY

-473 RTGDQGRF
+473 RTGDQGHLT
-481 DNEGFL
+481 DDGFL

-514 KLVHNIANAFIWGD
+514 KLLHNIANAFVWGE
-528 GKAYNVAVIVPD
+528 GKAYNIAVIVPD

-550 AKWAQGSSA
+550 AKWAQGSPQ
-559 EVVKNK
+559 EVVKDK
-565 NIQDFLSEEIKRHLK
+565 NIQEFLSEEIKRHLK

-588 PQKFIFASEDF
+588 PLKFIFTSEDF

-613 RKEVLKTYSTEI
+613 RNVALKAYLKEI
-625 EQLHKESEG
+625 EQLY